1 MNASSSLGIGR
12 FWVCWV
18 TVTMSIWLVAAVAL
32 GDTDVQAPEQDV
44 ALRLRPRW
52 VEGRRTRYEGWTQ
65 RRQSMSMSFNGQNRT
80 AETLIEVRNEMTWT
94 VDRVKSDGSASCTVV
109 IDWMTF
115 SFTGADGQTQA
126 VDSRRASG
134 EPEMIHRLAKAIAR
148 LPVKIEMAADGSV
161 ISANGAEAIK
171 RRMNGEGS
179 VPDDRDF
186 METAHELAA
195 IAGAP
200 AEPQVGSKWDA
211 AFAWR
216 HEMGTLH
223 QAMRYTVSS
232 EEDVAGIPIATVT
245 GRASLKLELDPSKLP
260 PTGGPKLDVKLQNGS
275 VETQIMYDIQRGEAV
290 GRNTLQQTTIDVRI
304 RFPNYM
310 TMVRTIN
317 ETLQSQ
323 TLRLSE
329 E

>member
-1 MNASSSLGIGR
+1 MVFLTP
-12 FWVCWV
+12 V
-18 TVTMSIWLVAAVAL
+18 VAV
-32 GDTDVQAPEQDV
+32 GDTDVEAPEQDA

-80 AETLIEVRNEMTWT
+80 AETLMEAHNEVTWT

-115 SFTGADGQTQA
+115 SFTGADGQAQT
-126 VDSRRASG
+126 VDSRRATG
-134 EPEMIHRLAKAIAR
+134 EPEAIHRLVKAIAG

-161 ISANGAEAIK
+161 ISSTGAEAIK
-171 RRMNGEGS
+171 RRMNSDSG

-186 METAHELAA
+186 METANELAA

-200 AEPQVGSKWDA
+200 LEAQVGSRWDA
-211 AFAWR
+211 VFAWR

-223 QAMRYTVSS
+223 QAMRYTVTS

-260 PTGGPKLDVKLQNGS
+260 PAGGPKLDVKLQSGS
-275 VETQIMYDIQRGEAV
+275 VETQIMFDMQRGEAV
-290 GRNTLQQTTIDVRI
+290 GRNTLQQTTIDVRV
-304 RFPNYM
+304 RFPNNM

-317 ETLQSQ
+317 ETLQNQ

>member
-1 MNASSSLGIGR
+1 MAFLTP
-12 FWVCWV
+12 V
-18 TVTMSIWLVAAVAL
+18 VAV
-32 GDTDVQAPEQDV
+32 GDTDVNAPEQDA

-65 RRQSMSMSFNGQNRT
+65 RRQSMAMSFNGQNRT
-80 AETLIEVRNEMTWT
+80 AETLMEARNGVTWT
-94 VDRVKSDGSASCTVV
+94 VDRVKSDGSASCTLV

-115 SFTGADGQTQA
+115 SFTGSDGQTQT

-134 EPEMIHRLAKAIAR
+134 EPEAIHRLVKAIAG

-161 ISANGAEAIK
+161 ISSTGADAIK
-171 RRMNGEGS
+171 RRMNSDSG

-186 METAHELAA
+186 METANELAA

-200 AEPQVGSKWDA
+200 LEAQVGSRWDA
-211 AFAWR
+211 VFAWR

-223 QAMRYTVSS
+223 HSMRYTVTS

-260 PTGGPKLDVKLQNGS
+260 PAGGPKLDVKLQKGS
-275 VETQIMYDIQRGEAV
+275 VETQIMFDMQRGEAV
-290 GRNTLQQTTIDVRI
+290 GRNTLQQTTIDVRV
-304 RFPNYM
+304 RFPNNM

-317 ETLQSQ
+317 ETLQNQ